1 MSWLLQWVL
10 PNDINKIDDLYRVDI
25 EQSIN
30 KLEAFT
36 TENKEKI
43 KKVFIWV
50 RLHHPFSFRQQV
62 ELEQRW
68 ENHIQSVVSK
78 NVEVIPIVRKRRNSF
93 DEDLIEVGKI
103 MHLLCIQ
110 EPFDE
115 VVLFSQSSLSTL
127 QQAVLIEGTKTFADQ
142 FCLILQDAKTNELV
156 FQQFHDSPYKKSW
169 LQLFQHFIHDYNY
182 GAALKLLDGLESNR
196 QTRFIKL
203 LLEVQQLRENFS
215 FEKAH
220 EKLIE
225 AKRIF
230 KSSNLCLLQTEIIL
244 NHLVG
249 LQGEQKKELEQIQEL
264 YRHIKA
270 LLLKEDFPSFLTR
283 FYRARE
289 AVLNYIVKYGPEKDA
304 EVGLR
309 KTSTIYQFIDE
320 VEDLYEKE
328 VINRY
333 FGVYFYIKSSN
344 VANAL
349 SVRNKSYIGHNR
361 KPISKNSIFQ
371 EYYGTKNTKI
381 PQATERFLGDTRI
394 MLRDLGGALDDN
406 LEEMNT
412 YLIELIVNAA
422 REGAVKVD

>member
-1 MSWLLQWVL
+1 M
-10 PNDINKIDDLYRVDI
+10 
-25 EQSIN
+25 
-30 KLEAFT
+30 
-36 TENKEKI
+36 
-43 KKVFIWV
+43 
-50 RLHHPFSFRQQV
+50 
-62 ELEQRW
+62 
-68 ENHIQSVVSK
+68 
-78 NVEVIPIVRKRRNSF
+78 
-93 DEDLIEVGKI
+93 
-103 MHLLCIQ
+103 
-110 EPFDE
+110 
-115 VVLFSQSSLSTL
+115 
-127 QQAVLIEGTKTFADQ
+127 
-142 FCLILQDAKTNELV
+142 
-156 FQQFHDSPYKKSW
+156 
-169 LQLFQHFIHDYNY
+169 QLFQHFIHDYNY